1 MKILTGLLLSILV
14 SGLSLLV
21 LSALI
26 STPAGRA
33 DWQPANISGE
43 RATWTVGSAVQHEN
57 LTIFPVISDQQSST
71 DEFITLDE
79 GLSSGKVA
87 VTEIGAQSES
97 TPPVNRQDNV
107 NQAQRN
113 RINAPN
119 QVQAQIQQRVGSGGQ
134 VNRLTVTNNSGKILV
149 LIAGEIV
156 VGGKQDRI
164 VANDCIIP
172 STGKAVPID
181 VFCVEHGRWQQR
193 AAGRDANGKFVA
205 AEGVMAAPKVR
216 EKAQA
221 RKDQSSVWNEV
232 SDKVAKNR
240 VSTSTGTLNS
250 VYEDGSVK
258 KKLDAYESAL
268 KGRFSSASIVGAVVA
283 VGGKIVTADVF
294 ANSHLFQA
302 YWPKLLR
309 SYSLEAISSS
319 ETAKQQITAAD
330 AQAFLSRVS
339 GKAESKV
346 SDGVYRLSENQS
358 DSDAS
363 FELEATASKAKL
375 LHFNRVSKK

>member
-1 MKILTGLLLSILV
+1 MKILTGLLLSILA
-14 SGLSLLV
+14 SGLSLL
-21 LSALI
+21 LLTALI

-33 DWQPANISGE
+33 YWQPLNPSGD
-43 RATWTVGSAVQHEN
+43 RASWTVGAPVRHEN

-79 GLSSGKVA
+79 GLRSGKVT
-87 VTEIGAQSES
+87 VTEIGAQNES
-97 TPPVNRQDNV
+97 APPANRQENV

-119 QVQAQIQQRVGSGGQ
+119 QAQQQVQQRVNLGGQ

-181 VFCVEHGRWQQR
+181 VFCVEHGRWHQR
-193 AAGRDANGKFVA
+193 AAGRDADGKFVA

-221 RKDQSSVWNEV
+221 KKDQSSVWNEV
-232 SDKVAKNR
+232 SEKVSKNG
-240 VSTSTGTLNS
+240 VTTSTGTLNS

-258 KKLDAYESAL
+258 RKLDAYESAL
-268 KGRFSSASIVGAVVA
+268 KGRFSSANIVGAVVA
-283 VGGKIVTADVF
+283 VGEKIVTADVF
-294 ANSHLFQA
+294 ANAHLFHA

-319 ETAKQQITAAD
+319 ETVRQEVSSSD

-339 GKAESKV
+339 GKAESKG
-346 SDGVYRLSENQS
+346 SEGVYRLNENQS
-358 DSDAS
+358 ESDAS
-363 FELEATASKAKL
+363 FELEATASKPKL
-375 LHFNRVSKK
+375 LHFNRVNKK